1 VASTSAREASVG
13 ARGPGLSAVP
23 VFVVGANFRSAPLEL
38 LERLSIDAERRPKA
52 LTGLVDLEHVH
63 EVVVV
68 STCNRVE
75 VYTAIS
81 RFHGAAGDVRRFLA
95 DFSGLAPEAFAGHL
109 YDWYEERAV
118 RHLFGVAA
126 GVDSMVVGEA
136 QILGQVREAF
146 AAAQAERTVGPVL
159 SALFTRAIKVGRRAR
174 NQTGIGAGQRST
186 VSVGLRVA
194 AGQLGDLAGRRVL
207 LVGAGG
213 LARLAGQ
220 AIREAGAGEL
230 VVANRT
236 PAAGT
241 ALARALGGRAVPLDG
256 VADELAAADLV
267 IAATA
272 GTTPTVTAAAVAA
285 ALDRRAE
292 GSGRRGPGNPEGV
305 PRLVGEPFQRGAPV
319 DRAGPLVVLDLGVP
333 RDVEPEVRELPG
345 VVLAD
350 LDALR
355 AVLETDEGPRREV
368 ERVRALIAEETA
380 AFMGGQREARLSP
393 TIRAL
398 RARAEQVR
406 QQELAKAA
414 TRLAGL
420 DDRQRAAVEAV
431 TRGLV
436 NKLLHDPMVRGKAL
450 AARPDGDRYV
460 AALRQL
466 YHLDPDPA
474 DDDRR

>member
-1 VASTSAREASVG
+1 
-13 ARGPGLSAVP
+13 VP

-38 LERLSIDAERRPKA
+38 LERLAIDAERRPKA
-52 LTGLVDLEHVH
+52 LAGLLDLEHVH
-63 EVVVV
+63 EAVVV

-95 DFSGLAPEAFAGHL
+95 DLHGLGVEEFADHL
-109 YDWYEERAV
+109 YDYYEERAV
-118 RHLFGVAA
+118 QHLFAVAA
-126 GVDSMVVGEA
+126 GIDSMVVGEA

-146 AAAQAERTVGPVL
+146 QAAQAERTAGPVL
-159 SALFTRAIKVGRRAR
+159 SALFARAIQVGRRAR
-174 NQTGIGAGQRST
+174 RETGIGAGMAST
-186 VSVGLRVA
+186 VTVGLRVA
-194 AGQLGDLAGRRVL
+194 ATQLDGLPGRRAV

-213 LARLAGQ
+213 LARLAGR
-220 AIREAGAGEL
+220 ALREAGAGEL

-236 PAAGT
+236 LATGA
-241 ALARALGGRAVPLDG
+241 ALARELGGRAVPLDR
-256 VADELAAADLV
+256 VAGELAAADLV
-267 IAATA
+267 VAATA
-272 GTTPTVTAAAVAA
+272 GTAPTVTVATVA
-285 ALDRRAE
+285 EALDRRAPA
-292 GSGRRGPGNPEGV
+292 S
-305 PRLVGEPFQRGAPV
+305 
-319 DRAGPLVVLDLGVP
+319 AGPLVMLDLGVP
-333 RDVEPEVRELPG
+333 RDVEPEVRGLPG

-368 ERVRALIAEETA
+368 ERVRALIAQETA
-380 AFMGGQREARLSP
+380 AFMGGQREARLTP

-406 QQELAKAA
+406 QRELAKAA

-420 DDRQRAAVEAV
+420 DDQQRAAVEAV

-450 AARPDGDRYV
+450 AARPDGDLYV
-460 AALRQL
+460 AALREL
-466 YHLDPDPA
+466 YGLDPGPG

>member
-1 VASTSAREASVG
+1 
-13 ARGPGLSAVP
+13 VP

-38 LERLSIDAERRPKA
+38 LERLAIHPERRPKA
-52 LTGLVDLEHVH
+52 LAALCDLEHVH
-63 EVVVV
+63 EAVVV

-95 DFSGLAPEAFAGHL
+95 DLHGLALEEFAPHL
-109 YDWYEERAV
+109 YDYYEERAV
-118 RHLFGVAA
+118 QHLFSVAA

-146 AAAQAERTVGPVL
+146 AAAQAERTVGPAL
-159 SALFTRAIKVGRRAR
+159 SALFARAIRVGRRAR
-174 NQTGIGAGQRST
+174 SQTGIGAGQRST

-194 AGQLGDLAGRRVL
+194 AGQLDGLAGRRVL

-213 LARLAGQ
+213 LARLAGR
-220 AIREAGAGEL
+220 AVREAGAGQL

-236 PAAGT
+236 PATGA
-241 ALARALGGRAVPLDG
+241 ALARELGGRAVPLERVG
-256 VADELAAADLV
+256 DELAAADLV

-285 ALDRRAE
+285 ALDRR
-292 GSGRRGPGNPEGV
+292 
-305 PRLVGEPFQRGAPV
+305 QRP
-319 DRAGPLVVLDLGVP
+319 GPLVMLDLGVP
-333 RDVEPEVRELPG
+333 RDVEPEVRGLPG

-368 ERVRALIAEETA
+368 ERVRALISQETTA
-380 AFMGGQREARLSP
+380 YLSGQREARLVP

-398 RARAEQVR
+398 RTRAEQVR
-406 QQELAKAA
+406 QQELAKAS

-420 DDRQRAAVEAV
+420 DERQRAAVEAV

-436 NKLLHDPMVRGKAL
+436 NKLLHDPMVRGKTL
-450 AARPDGDRYV
+450 AARPDGDLYV

-466 YHLDPDPA
+466 YGLDPQPGEA
-474 DDDRR
+474 DER

>member
-1 VASTSAREASVG
+1 
-13 ARGPGLSAVP
+13 VP

-38 LERLSIDAERRPKA
+38 LERLAIDAERRPKA
-52 LTGLVDLEHVH
+52 LAGLLGLEHVH
-63 EVVVV
+63 EAAVV

-81 RFHGAAGDVRRFLA
+81 RFHGAGGEVRRFLA
-95 DFSGLAPEAFAGHL
+95 DFSGLALGEFAGHL

-159 SALFTRAIKVGRRAR
+159 SALFTRAIKVGKRAR
-174 NQTGIGAGQRST
+174 SQTGIGAGQRST

-220 AIREAGAGEL
+220 AVREAGAGEL
-230 VVANRT
+230 MVANRT
-236 PAAGT
+236 PATGA
-241 ALARALGGRAVPLDG
+241 ALAHALGGRAVPLAG

-285 ALDRRAE
+285 ALDRRA
-292 GSGRRGPGNPEGV
+292 GRQGPAE
-305 PRLVGEPFQRGAPV
+305 
-319 DRAGPLVVLDLGVP
+319 PLVVLDLGVP

-380 AFMGGQREARLSP
+380 AFMGGQREARLTP

-450 AARPDGDRYV
+450 AARPDGDLYV

>member
-1 VASTSAREASVG
+1 
-13 ARGPGLSAVP
+13 VP

-38 LERLSIDAERRPKA
+38 LERLAIDHEHRPKA
-52 LTGLVDLEHVH
+52 LAGLLDLEHVH
-63 EVVVV
+63 EAVVV

-75 VYTAIS
+75 IYTAIS

-95 DFSGLAPEAFAGHL
+95 DLHGLALGEFADHL
-109 YDWYEERAV
+109 YDYYEERAV
-118 RHLFGVAA
+118 QHLFGVAA

-136 QILGQVREAF
+136 QILGQIREAF
-146 AAAQAERTVGPVL
+146 QAAQAERSVGAVL

-174 NQTGIGAGQRST
+174 SETAIGAGMAST
-186 VSVGLRVA
+186 VTVGLRVA

-207 LVGAGG
+207 LVGAGS
-213 LARLAGQ
+213 LARLAGR
-220 AIREAGAGEL
+220 ALREAGVGEL

-236 PAAGT
+236 MATGA
-241 ALARALGGRAVPLDG
+241 ALARDLGGRAVPLDR
-256 VADELAAADLV
+256 VADELALADLAV
-267 IAATA
+267 AATA
-272 GTTPTVTAAAVAA
+272 GSTPTVAAATVAD
-285 ALDRRAE
+285 ALARRDRRGGVR
-292 GSGRRGPGNPEGV
+292 GSPGGP
-305 PRLVGEPFQRGAPV
+305 
-319 DRAGPLVVLDLGVP
+319 GPLVLLDLGVP
-333 RDVEPEVRELPG
+333 RDVEPGARGLPG

-368 ERVRALIAEETA
+368 ERVRALIARETG
-380 AFMGGQREARLSP
+380 AFMGGQREARLTP

-398 RARAEQVR
+398 RSRAEQVR
-406 QQELAKAA
+406 QQELAKAS

-436 NKLLHDPMVRGKAL
+436 NKLLHDPMVRGKTL
-450 AARPDGDRYV
+450 AARPDGDLYV
-460 AALRQL
+460 AALREL
-466 YHLDPDPA
+466 YGLDPQPG

>member
-1 VASTSAREASVG
+1 
-13 ARGPGLSAVP
+13 VP

-38 LERLSIDAERRPKA
+38 LERLAIDQERRPKA
-52 LTGLVDLEHVH
+52 LAGLLDLEHVH
-63 EVVVV
+63 EAVVV

-81 RFHGAAGDVRRFLA
+81 RFHGAAGDVRRFMA
-95 DFSGLAPEAFAGHL
+95 DLRGLALGEFAHHL
-109 YDWYEERAV
+109 YDYYEERAV
-118 RHLFGVAA
+118 RHLFAVAA

-146 AAAQAERTVGPVL
+146 QAAQAERSVGPVL
-159 SALFTRAIKVGRRAR
+159 SALFNRAIKVGRRAR
-174 NQTGIGAGQRST
+174 SETGIGAGQLST
-186 VSVGLRVA
+186 VTVGLRVA
-194 AGQLGDLAGRRVL
+194 DGQLGGLAGRRAL
-207 LVGAGG
+207 LVGAGS
-213 LARLAGQ
+213 LARLAGRTLRQ
-220 AIREAGAGEL
+220 AGAGEL

-241 ALARALGGRAVPLDG
+241 ALARELGGRAVPLER
-256 VADELAAADLV
+256 VTDELAAVDLV
-267 IAATA
+267 VAATA
-272 GTTPTVTAAAVAA
+272 GTTPTVTTTTVAA
-285 ALDRRAE
+285 AMAHR
-292 GSGRRGPGNPEGV
+292 SPP
-305 PRLVGEPFQRGAPV
+305 
-319 DRAGPLVVLDLGVP
+319 GPLVVLDLGVP

-368 ERVRALIAEETA
+368 ERVRALIAQETG
-380 AFMGGQREARLSP
+380 AFMGGQREARLAP

-398 RARAEQVR
+398 RTSAEQVR

-414 TRLAGL
+414 TRLSGL
-420 DDRQRAAVEAV
+420 DERQRAAVDAV

-450 AARPDGDRYV
+450 AARPDGDLYV
-460 AALRQL
+460 AALREL
-466 YHLDPDPA
+466 YGLDPRPA
-474 DDDRR
+474 DDGEP

>member
-1 VASTSAREASVG
+1 
-13 ARGPGLSAVP
+13 VP

-38 LERLSIDAERRPKA
+38 LGRLAIDAERRPKVLAA
-52 LTGLVDLEHVH
+52 LLDLEHVH
-63 EVVVV
+63 EAVVV

-95 DFSGLAPEAFAGHL
+95 EVAGLALEELTGHL
-109 YDWYEERAV
+109 YDYYEERAV
-118 RHLFGVAA
+118 RHLFSVAA

-146 AAAQAERTVGPVL
+146 AAAQAERTVGPAL
-159 SALFTRAIKVGRRAR
+159 SALFAQAIKVGRRAR
-174 NQTGIGAGQRST
+174 SQTGIGAGQRST

-194 AGQLGDLAGRRVL
+194 AGQLDGLAGRRVL

-213 LARLAGQ
+213 LARLAGR
-220 AIREAGAGEL
+220 AVREAGAGEL

-236 PAAGT
+236 PATGA
-241 ALARALGGRAVPLDG
+241 ALARELGGRAAPLDR

-272 GTTPTVTAAAVAA
+272 ASTPTVTAAAVAA
-285 ALDRRAE
+285 ALRE
-292 GSGRRGPGNPEGV
+292 
-305 PRLVGEPFQRGAPV
+305 
-319 DRAGPLVVLDLGVP
+319 RAGAPLVVLDLGVP
-333 RDVEPEVRELPG
+333 RDVEPEVRGLPG

-368 ERVRALIAEETA
+368 ERVRALIARETTA
-380 AFMGGQREARLSP
+380 YLSGQREARLVP

-406 QQELAKAA
+406 QQELAKAS

-420 DDRQRAAVEAV
+420 DERQRAAVEAV

-436 NKLLHDPMVRGKAL
+436 NKLLHDPMVRGKTL
-450 AARPDGDRYV
+450 AARADGDLYV

-466 YHLDPDPA
+466 YGLDPQPGEA
-474 DDDRR
+474 DER

>member
-1 VASTSAREASVG
+1 
-13 ARGPGLSAVP
+13 VP

-38 LERLSIDAERRPKA
+38 LERLAIDAERRPKA
-52 LTGLVDLEHVH
+52 LAGLLDLEHVH
-63 EVVVV
+63 EAVVV

-95 DFSGLAPEAFAGHL
+95 DFSGLALAEFAGHL

-146 AAAQAERTVGPVL
+146 TAAQAERTVGPVL

-174 NQTGIGAGQRST
+174 NQTGIGAAQRST

-194 AGQLGDLAGRRVL
+194 AGQLGALAGRRVL

-213 LARLAGQ
+213 LARLAGR
-220 AIREAGAGEL
+220 AVREAGAGEL

-236 PAAGT
+236 PATGA
-241 ALARALGGRAVPLDG
+241 ALARALGGQAVPLEG
-256 VADELAAADLV
+256 VAGELAAADLV

-285 ALDRRAE
+285 ALD
-292 GSGRRGPGNPEGV
+292 G
-305 PRLVGEPFQRGAPV
+305 
-319 DRAGPLVVLDLGVP
+319 RAGPQGERRPLVVLDLGVP

-380 AFMGGQREARLSP
+380 GFMGGQREARLTP

-450 AARPDGDRYV
+450 AARPDGDLYV